1 MSEVQTAAKQPTQL
15 LGKKE
20 RRLLTDPFN
29 DNNTITVQV
38 LGICSALAVT
48 VAVKNALVM
57 SIAVMVVTGFANLI
71 ISLLRNTIP
80 NRVRMIVQLVVI
92 ASLVSIV
99 EMILH
104 AFQYDVYKQM
114 SVYIGLI
121 ITNCI
126 IMGRLEAFAMANK
139 PWQSLLDGIGNGVG
153 YGAILV
159 TVALFREVFG
169 KGTIM
174 GYKVLPSWYE
184 PNGLMLIPAA
194 AIFLIGIIIWVQ
206 RAMNKKLVDI
216 S

>member
-1 MSEVQTAAKQPTQL
+1 MSETQIAEKKQL
-15 LGKKE
+15 FGKKE

-29 DNNTITVQV
+29 DNNPITVQI

-57 SIAVMVVTGFANLI
+57 SVAVILVTGFSNFI
-71 ISLLRNTIP
+71 ISLIRNGIP
-80 NRVRMIVQLVVI
+80 NRIRMIVQLVVI

-99 EMILH
+99 EMVLH

-126 IMGRLEAFAMANK
+126 LMGRLEAFAMANK
-139 PWQSLLDGIGNGVG
+139 PWQSFLDGIGNGVG

-159 TVALFREVFG
+159 SVSVLRELLG
-169 KGTIM
+169 KGSLF
-174 GYKVLPSWYE
+174 GYKVMPEWYV

-194 AIFLIGIIIWVQ
+194 AIFLIGIIIWIQ
-206 RAMNKKLVDI
+206 RSRNTKLIDI

>member
-29 DNNTITVQV
+29 DNNPITVQV

-104 AFQYDVYKQM
+104 AFQYDVYK
-114 SVYIGLI
+114 
-121 ITNCI
+121 
-126 IMGRLEAFAMANK
+126 
-139 PWQSLLDGIGNGVG
+139 
-153 YGAILV
+153 
-159 TVALFREVFG
+159 
-169 KGTIM
+169 
-174 GYKVLPSWYE
+174 
-184 PNGLMLIPAA
+184 
-194 AIFLIGIIIWVQ
+194 
-206 RAMNKKLVDI
+206 
-216 S
+216 

>member
-1 MSEVQTAAKQPTQL
+1 M
-15 LGKKE
+15 
-20 RRLLTDPFN
+20 
-29 DNNTITVQV
+29 QV

-57 SIAVMVVTGFANLI
+57 SVAVILVTGFSNLI

-99 EMILH
+99 EMVLH

-126 IMGRLEAFAMANK
+126 LMGRLEAFAMANK

-153 YGAILV
+153 YGAILIA
-159 TVALFREVFG
+159 VAFFRELFG
-169 KGTIM
+169 KGSVF
-174 GYKVLPSWYE
+174 GFRVLPDWYV

-194 AIFLIGIIIWVQ
+194 AIFLIGIIIWIQ
-206 RAMNKKLVDI
+206 RSRNTKLVDI